1 MWVGGVGGVGGV
13 SGRGGRVR
21 HRENPVKSNFKN
33 IHARGTFPGMLFHFV
48 DFGCVRFLGLVRY
61 RVLGPDCATQPSPRR
76 EKSRTRGNNGMEKWR
91 AISPT
96 RMART
101 LAAKVKPLATNTGM
115 EKWSATPGKVPHA
128 WRTWPNKGRS
138 PCGELRSARGPLFC
152 AYKGSLPLRLFGPL
166 SSPSSA
172 GL

>member
-1 MWVGGVGGVGGV
+1 MGGWGGR
-13 SGRGGRVR
+13 GRGGLWEGREGATSRKSREIKLQEHPCARDFSR
-21 HRENPVKSNFKN
+21 HAFILLISG
-33 IHARGTFPGMLFHFV
+33 ASLFW
-48 DFGCVRFLGLVRY
+48 GLVRHL
-61 RVLGPDCATQPSPRR
+61 VLGLDCATQPSPRR